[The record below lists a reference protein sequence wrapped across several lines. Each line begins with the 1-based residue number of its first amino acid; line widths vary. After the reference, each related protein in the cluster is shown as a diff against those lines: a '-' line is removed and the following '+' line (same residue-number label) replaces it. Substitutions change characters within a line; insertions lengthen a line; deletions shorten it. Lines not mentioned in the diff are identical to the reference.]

1 MTDRAVSVSL
11 NYVLTLAITTM
22 LMTGLLFATSNIVE
36 DRRDS
41 ATRSELRVVGEQV
54 AASLMAADRLAQ
66 SEASTVEVVAESPD
80 RVAGSDYTVSL
91 NGTSQEVV
99 LETANPAVVVRVP
112 FDNTTAVSE
121 SSVAGGRVHIV
132 LTNGGGPNEA
142 LEVQSS

>member
-22 LMTGLLFATSNIVE
+22 LMTGLLFATSSIVE

-54 AASLMAADRLAQ
+54 ASSLMAADRLAQ
-66 SEASTVEVVAESPD
+66 SDASTVEVVAEGPE
-80 RVAGSDYTVSL
+80 RVAGSRYTVTL

-99 LETANPAVVVRVP
+99 LETGNGDVVVRVP

-121 SSVAGGRVHIV
+121 SSASGGRVSIV
-132 LTNGGGPNEA
+132 LTNAGGPNEA